1 MLNRQIWLKSVKL
14 SDLPFSRLG
23 SLFGATRPFAAPRVA
38 PSTLPS
44 PYPFPAPL
52 SPGPP
57 PPPSPRAGNPPCAGR
72 GADAGPGARACSEK
86 AWELAS
92 NSLRNAATGGGRGT
106 KLDHFGKPV
115 GFSGR
120 LYSTL
125 RENISQR
132 DQVQLND
139 GEKWVPAFERQDDS
153 RFQWHRT
160 RSEVELGE
168 DEKRVR
174 RTHYKELFGEKRQ
187 GKTRNACHSS
197 LDMMRSQYRLED
209 GSAPGQRSS
218 VSTLSMQDPKVVYP
232 KLSLPQTTS
241 STVKLDGDS
250 AGNKNQ
256 RSREA
261 TSYARNHQSKRA
273 DEANNSRYSWNR
285 TQSTVKIDNHYR
297 REAGMKASLMREAF
311 GAPDNSSLKQTL
323 GHKDRG
329 AAKWNKS
336 SSEFKAF
343 APTQELRAKFASG
356 EQTEEPLAFQ
366 KRPRA
371 TIAGTAEAPNLG
383 KIMQGPAGAFA
394 HSENGEEPARDVD
407 YGTSTSRTFT
417 KKPVSV
423 PKPREHTRT
432 KSTVELGRKG
442 RDVQKDPT
450 HYDTTTDCHIG
461 VDANN
466 KALLKPQT
474 RFQWGRT
481 QSKIDLKFAVDERG
495 RAMRGKTLRERQRLE
510 DLLLKAQGGP
520 SQAARHHPIGAGDS
534 RHMASSVTLG
544 SGEGGV
550 SQTQHSESFQKPT
563 IEPGYK
569 PCARAMGD
577 VRSKSQVPVPIHL
590 KKGKGKVGFKT
601 WSADVFKPH
610 VPQPMRNKIVN
621 PATIKGHLQWAEQE

>member
-1 MLNRQIWLKSVKL
+1 
-14 SDLPFSRLG
+14 
-23 SLFGATRPFAAPRVA
+23 
-38 PSTLPS
+38 
-44 PYPFPAPL
+44 
-52 SPGPP
+52 
-57 PPPSPRAGNPPCAGR
+57 
-72 GADAGPGARACSEK
+72 
-86 AWELAS
+86 
-92 NSLRNAATGGGRGT
+92 
-106 KLDHFGKPV
+106 V

-125 RENISQR
+125 RENISKR
-132 DQVQLND
+132 DQVQLD
-139 GEKWVPAFERQDDS
+139 EGEKWVPAFERQDDS

-168 DEKRVR
+168 DERRVR

-187 GKTRNACHSS
+187 GKTRSACHSS

-241 STVKLDGDS
+241 STIKLDGDS
-250 AGNKNQ
+250 TGNKSQ

-273 DEANNSRYSWNR
+273 DEANNSRYCWNR
-285 TQSTVKIDNHYR
+285 TQSTVKIDNHYS

-311 GAPDNSSLKQTL
+311 GAPDNASLKQTL

-343 APTQELRAKFASG
+343 APTQELRAKFTSG
-356 EQTEEPLAFQ
+356 EPTEEPLAFQ
-366 KRPRA
+366 KRQRA
-371 TIAGTAEAPNLG
+371 SIAGTADAPNLE
-383 KIMQGPAGAFA
+383 KIMQGPSGAFA
-394 HSENGEEPARDVD
+394 HSENGEEPARNVD

-417 KKPVSV
+417 KKPVSA

-432 KSTVELGRKG
+432 KSTVELGRTG
-442 RDVQKDPT
+442 RSVVKDPT
-450 HYDTTTDCHIG
+450 HYNTTTDCHIG

-495 RAMRGKTLRERQRLE
+495 RTMRGKTLRERQRLE

-520 SQAARHHPIGAGDS
+520 PQAARLHHPIGAGDS

-544 SGEGGV
+544 TGEGSV
-550 SQTQHSESFQKPT
+550 SQTQHSESFQKPA

-569 PCARAMGD
+569 PCARSMGD
-577 VRSKSQVPVPIHL
+577 VRAKSHVPVPIHL
-590 KKGKGKVGFKT
+590 KGTGKVGFKT

-610 VPQPMRNKIVN
+610 DPQPMRTKIVSDSS
-621 PATIKGHLQWAEQE
+621 IKGHLQWAEQD